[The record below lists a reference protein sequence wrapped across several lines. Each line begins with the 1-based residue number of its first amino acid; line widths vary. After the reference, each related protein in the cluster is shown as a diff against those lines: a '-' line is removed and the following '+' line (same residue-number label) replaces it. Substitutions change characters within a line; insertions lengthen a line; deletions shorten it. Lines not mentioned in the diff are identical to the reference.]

1 MASSKVMPSSN
12 STNSDLARQGS
23 TYSLTTIGDLQS
35 DPSNKN
41 TNTFGSMSMDELI
54 RNIYGDNPP
63 SSSDLIP
70 SSTTAAAA
78 ATPGGSGGVGGDCS
92 VEEQESSSFPL
103 PKDFRDVIGNNKTVD
118 EVWKEISGSS
128 GGGVDPDPDTKM
140 RDVGGGAINEMTLEE
155 FLTKAGAVR
164 EEDMKI
170 PQIVGPVHGFVVDP
184 PLDTRYPQQQG
195 GEGSASGSILWLGNG
210 GDRAGGGRGKR
221 RAVLEPIDKV
231 AQQRQRRMIKNRES
245 AARSRERKQ
254 AYTVELESL
263 VTQLEEE
270 NTRLLRERA
279 EQYEERKKQLF
290 ASLIPVTENQVSLF
304 ASLTPVITKQQPR
317 LLQKLRRTYSTQW

>member
-1 MASSKVMPSSN
+1 MASSKVMQSSN
-12 STNSDLARQGS
+12 STNSDLPRQGS
-23 TYSLTTIGDLQS
+23 TYSLTIGDLQS
-35 DPSNKN
+35 DHQSKN
-41 TNTFGSMSMDELI
+41 FGSMSMDELI

-63 SSSDLIP
+63 SSSSDFIH
-70 SSTTAAAA
+70 SSAGAA
-78 ATPGGSGGVGGDCS
+78 ATPDGGGGVVG
-92 VEEQESSSFPL
+92 EQESSN
-103 PKDFRDVIGNNKTVD
+103 NNKTVD
-118 EVWKEISGSS
+118 EVWKEISASS
-128 GGGVDPDPDTKM
+128 GAAADPEHDPDTKM
-140 RDVGGGAINEMTLEE
+140 RDVGERPINEMTLEE

-184 PLDTRYPQQQG
+184 PLDTRYQQQQG
-195 GEGSASGSILWLGNG
+195 EGSGSGSGSILWLGNG

-254 AYTVELESL
+254 AYTVELEAL

-270 NTRLLRERA
+270 NARLLSERK
-279 EQYEERKKQLF
+279 EQYEERKKQVC
-290 ASLIPVTENQVSLF
+290 ASLIPVTENQASLF
-304 ASLTPVITKQQPR
+304 ANLTPVIKMQNPQ
-317 LLQKLRRTYSTQW
+317 LLQKLRRTYSTHW